1 MSKWEFLDTKGYKMV
16 VTSLEKM
23 EEIVLA
29 NKALSWNGWTVI
41 HSYPSDKAR
50 TSKFG
55 ALLNGKWQMQKFFVP
70 TNTGWEIPDKFVR

>member
-23 EEIVLA
+23 EEIVSN
-29 NKALSWNGWTVI
+29 NKALSWNGWTVV
-41 HSYPSDKAR
+41 HSYVSDKAR

-55 ALLNGKWQMQKFFVP
+55 ALVDGKWQMQKLFEP
-70 TNTGWEIPDKFVR
+70 TSSGWEIPDKFVR